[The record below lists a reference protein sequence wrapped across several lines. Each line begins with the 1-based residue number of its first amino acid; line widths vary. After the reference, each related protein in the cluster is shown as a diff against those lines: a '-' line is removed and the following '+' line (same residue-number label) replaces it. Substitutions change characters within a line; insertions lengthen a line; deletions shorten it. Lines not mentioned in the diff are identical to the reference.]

1 VKPAALLAALICLA
15 ALQSLSEEDARSR
28 ARADADELVRNG
40 LRYAERALEDA
51 GGVSPFALMMASD
64 GRISRLQPAVRR
76 QMPSPRELLDEL
88 ESTLRDR
95 ARSGELRAVAIV
107 SDVVI
112 ALPEGG
118 ESNAIH
124 VTWEHR
130 SAVCADLYVPYMQE
144 GSLPGKKKK
153 EVVRGDLR
161 FGERIEAPRRA
172 SMFQRC
178 EAEAPGA
185 TPSKADTSRR

>member
-1 VKPAALLAALICLA
+1 VRPAALLAALVCFA
-15 ALQSLSEEDARSR
+15 ALPGLGEEDPRSQ

-40 LRYAERALEDA
+40 LGFAERTLKES
-51 GGVSPFALMMASD
+51 GGVPPFALVMADD
-64 GRISRLQPAVRR
+64 GRISRLQPALRR
-76 QMPSPRELLDEL
+76 KMPSPRDLLDEL
-88 ESTLRDR
+88 EATLRDR
-95 ARSGELRAVAIV
+95 ARGGGLRAVAVI

-118 ESNAIH
+118 ESDAIH

-130 SAVCADLYVPYMQE
+130 GGVCADLYVPYMQE

-153 EVVRGDLR
+153 EVVRGELR

-178 EAEAPGA
+178 EPDPPAEAPRN
-185 TPSKADTSRR
+185 ADTSRR